1 MYEVSSPGNN
11 YIPNN
16 YNNITMKCF
25 YLKRYNIIIIIYL
38 VSGHDFIRAQYT
50 DYYIAAVY
58 ENK

>member
-38 VSGHDFIRAQYT
+38 VSGHDFIRA
-50 DYYIAAVY
+50 
-58 ENK
+58 